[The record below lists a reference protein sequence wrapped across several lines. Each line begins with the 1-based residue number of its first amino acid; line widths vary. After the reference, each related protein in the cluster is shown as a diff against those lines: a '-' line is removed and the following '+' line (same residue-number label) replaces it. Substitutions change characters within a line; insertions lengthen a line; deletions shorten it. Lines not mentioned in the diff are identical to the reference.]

1 MITVPCDKYA
11 IPEVKAVLE
20 YLNSIEGKAI
30 ITGQHTQ
37 SRPMEEVEHIRAV
50 TGKLPAL
57 CGFELLAYSPNI
69 NREDADEA
77 CLKEVDDAAGTLKQA
92 YEWAAKKGLI
102 TLTWHWFSPLGGRD
116 KSFYAVNTDF
126 DARKAVC
133 EGTPEYEAMCHDLD
147 VMADILKG
155 FQEKHIPILWRPFHE
170 AEGDWFWWGS
180 KGYDAAR

>member
-92 YEWAAKKGLI
+92 YEWAEKKGLI
-102 TLTWHWFSPLGGRD
+102 TLTWHWFSPLGG
-116 KSFYAVNTDF
+116 Y
-126 DARKAVC
+126 
-133 EGTPEYEAMCHDLD
+133 GD
-147 VMADILKG
+147 V
-155 FQEKHIPILWRPFHE
+155 
-170 AEGDWFWWGS
+170 S
-180 KGYDAAR
+180 